1 MVARWRDCVTLTSA
15 QPLAPRRVQPRLCN
29 PPSGLARGAPGAVRE
44 VRSLHYYIVS
54 TGGKL
59 ECKVNAIYVCIFIID
74 RYRKVK
80 IIDDSGLL
88 YLEINT

>member
-44 VRSLHYYIVS
+44 VRSLHPFVS
-54 TGGKL
+54 RKTGVESK
-59 ECKVNAIYVCIFIID
+59 CD
-74 RYRKVK
+74 
-80 IIDDSGLL
+80 LL
-88 YLEINT
+88 FN